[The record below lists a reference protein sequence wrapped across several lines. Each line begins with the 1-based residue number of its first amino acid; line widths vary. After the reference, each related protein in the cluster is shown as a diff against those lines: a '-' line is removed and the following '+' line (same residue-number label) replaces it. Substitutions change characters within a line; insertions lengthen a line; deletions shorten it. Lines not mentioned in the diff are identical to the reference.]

1 MVLSATQY
9 NAESIQV
16 LEGLEAVRKR
26 PGMYIGSTGSR
37 GLHHLAY
44 EIIDNA
50 IDEAGAGFCD
60 QITVT
65 INIDGSIMIEDNGR
79 GIPIDIHSVKKIAAV
94 RLAFET
100 LHAGGKFGGDTYK
113 TSGGLHGVGA
123 SVVNALSIYL
133 SVDVKRNGKIYRVE
147 YVNGGQLK
155 SDVHVIGKKIT
166 GTGTTV
172 VFKPDPIIFKE
183 TTVFKYDS
191 LRSRLM
197 ELSFLNDGL
206 TIILHDLRGETKSET
221 FSPKNGIIGFI
232 DHLIRQS
239 NVSPV
244 HKRPIYFKGEKDEV
258 IVECAIQYNDGD
270 DESLHTYV
278 NNIPTDEGGTHESG
292 FRTALTR
299 VFNNYG
305 RKNNLFKKDESLIG
319 DDLKDGL
326 TCVLSLKVK
335 DPQFEGQTKTKL
347 SNMEVE
353 GIVQSLTNEGI
364 SQFFEQN
371 ASIAKDVINR
381 TLTTCLLRLAA
392 KKAKELK
399 KKARDAEVKALS
411 GKLAACSGKDK
422 SRNELFLV
430 EGDSAGGS
438 AKMGRDRR
446 FQAILPLR
454 GKVINTYRAKMD
466 KVLGNEEI
474 RSIITA
480 IGSGIG
486 KEFDLEKGNYA
497 RVCIM
502 TDADIDGAHIRCLL
516 LTFFY
521 RYMKPLIL
529 SGRVYI
535 AQSPLYKVEKE
546 RGKLIHY
553 AFNDQE
559 LKKEL
564 KELGKTAK
572 ISRYKGLG
580 EMNPEQLW
588 ETTLNPTNR
597 RMIQVTI
604 DDTLEAERKLRIL
617 MSEQVEP
624 RRDFLMENIVFTD
637 DDM

>member
-1 MVLSATQY
+1 MSAKQY

-60 QITVT
+60 SITVT
-65 INIDGSIMIEDNGR
+65 LNIDGSVTIEDNGR
-79 GIPIDIHSVKKIAAV
+79 GIPVDIHPEKKITAV

-100 LHAGGKFGGDTYK
+100 LHAGGKFSGDTYK

-123 SVVNALSIYL
+123 SVVNALCGYL
-133 SVDVKRNGKIYRVE
+133 TVDIKRNGKLYRVE
-147 YVNGGQLK
+147 YINGGQLK
-155 SDVHVIGKKIT
+155 SDLLTIRKNIK
-166 GTGTTV
+166 GTGTIVT
-172 VFKPDPIIFKE
+172 FKPDPLIFKE
-183 TTVFKYDS
+183 TTNFKYDT

-197 ELSFLNDGL
+197 ELSFLNSGL
-206 TIILHDLRGETKSET
+206 TINLIDQRGETKSET
-221 FSPKNGIIGFI
+221 FSSQNGIIGFVE
-232 DHLIRQS
+232 HLMKESSYLSVQ
-239 NVSPV
+239 
-244 HKRPIYFKGEKDEV
+244 KKPIYFKGEKDDV

-270 DESLHTYV
+270 DESLHSYV
-278 NNIPTDEGGTHESG
+278 NNIPTEEGGTHESG
-292 FRTALTR
+292 FRTALTK
-299 VFNNYG
+299 VFNNYA
-305 RKNNLFKKDESLIG
+305 RKNNLFKKDENLIG

-326 TCVLSLKVK
+326 LCVLSLKVK

-353 GIVQSLTNEGI
+353 GVVQSLTNEGI
-364 SQFFEQN
+364 NHFFEKN
-371 ASIAKDVINR
+371 TLIAKDVINR

-411 GKLAACSGKDK
+411 GKLAACSGRDR

-454 GKVINTYRAKMD
+454 GKVINTYRAKID
-466 KVLGNEEI
+466 KVLENEEI

-480 IGSGIG
+480 VGSGIG

-546 RGKLIHY
+546 RGKIIRY
-553 AFNDQE
+553 AFDERE

-564 KELGKTAK
+564 KDLGKTAK

-588 ETTLNPTNR
+588 ETTLNPVNR

-624 RRDFLMENIVFTD
+624 RREFMMENIVFTG

>member
-1 MVLSATQY
+1 MSATQY

-60 QITVT
+60 QIAIT
-65 INIDGSIMIEDNGR
+65 INIDGSITIEDNGR
-79 GIPIDIHSVKKIAAV
+79 GIPVDIHSVKKIAAV

-123 SVVNALSIYL
+123 SVVNALSVYL
-133 SVDVKRNGKIYRVE
+133 TVDIKRNNKLYRVE

-155 SDVHVIGKKIT
+155 SDLHVIGKKIT
-166 GTGTTV
+166 GTGSSV
-172 VFKPDPIIFKE
+172 VFKPDPLIFKE
-183 TTVFKYDS
+183 TTVFKYDT

-197 ELSFLNDGL
+197 ELSFLNSGL
-206 TIILHDLRGETKSET
+206 TIILTDLRGETKSET
-221 FSPKNGIIGFI
+221 FASKNGIIGFI
-232 DHLIRQS
+232 DHLIKLS
-239 NVSPV
+239 SVSPV
-244 HKRPIYFKGEKDEV
+244 HKKPLYFKGEKDDV
-258 IVECAIQYNDGD
+258 IVECAIQYNNGD
-270 DESLHTYV
+270 DESLHSYV

-292 FRTALTR
+292 FRTALTK

-305 RKNNLFKKDESLIG
+305 RKNNLFKKEENLIG

-371 ASIAKDVINR
+371 SSIAKDVINR
-381 TLTTCLLRLAA
+381 TLTTCLIRLAA

-422 SRNELFLV
+422 TRNELFLV

-454 GKVINTYRAKMD
+454 GKVINTYRAKID
-466 KVLGNEEI
+466 KVLENEEI

-480 IGSGIG
+480 VGSGIG

-546 RGKLIHY
+546 RGKIIRY
-553 AFNDQE
+553 AFDDHE
-559 LKKEL
+559 LKKEI

-588 ETTLNPTNR
+588 ETTLNPANR

-617 MSEQVEP
+617 MSELVEP
-624 RRDFLMENIVFTD
+624 RRDFLMENIVFSD

>member
-1 MVLSATQY
+1 MSAKQY
-9 NAESIQV
+9 NADSIQV

-60 QITVT
+60 QISVI
-65 INIDGSIMIEDNGR
+65 INKDGSITIEDNGR
-79 GIPIDIHSVKKIAAV
+79 GIPVDIHPSKKVPAV

-100 LHAGGKFGGDTYK
+100 LHAGGKFSGETYK

-123 SVVNALSIYL
+123 SVVNALCVYL
-133 SVDVKRNGKIYRVE
+133 TVDIKRNGKLYRVE
-147 YVNGGQLK
+147 YTDGGQLK
-155 SDVHVIGKKIT
+155 SDLAIVKKSIK
-166 GTGTTV
+166 GTGTIVT
-172 VFKPDPIIFKE
+172 FKPDPLIFKE
-183 TTVFKYDS
+183 TTVFKYDT

-197 ELSFLNDGL
+197 ELSFLNSDL
-206 TIILHDLRGETKSET
+206 TIILTDTRGELKSET
-221 FSPKNGIIGFI
+221 FSSKNGIIGFVE
-232 DHLIRQS
+232 HLINES
-239 NVSPV
+239 GFSPV
-244 HKRPIYFKGEKDEV
+244 HKKAIYFTGEKDEV
-258 IVECAIQYNDGD
+258 VLECAIQYNHSDE
-270 DESLHTYV
+270 ESLHSYV

-292 FRTALTR
+292 FRTALTKA
-299 VFNNYG
+299 FNIYG
-305 RKNNLFKKDESLIG
+305 RKNNIFKKEENLIG

-326 TCVLSLKVK
+326 TCVLSLKIK

-353 GIVQSLTNEGI
+353 GVVQSITNEGI
-364 SQFFEQN
+364 TQFFEKN
-371 ASIAKDVINR
+371 PSIAKDVINR
-381 TLTTCLLRLAA
+381 ALTTCLIRLAA

-399 KKARDAEVKALS
+399 KKARDAEIKALS

-454 GKVINTYRAKMD
+454 GKVINTYRAKID
-466 KVLGNEEI
+466 KVLENEEI
-474 RSIITA
+474 RSIISA
-480 IGSGIG
+480 VGSGIG
-486 KEFDLEKGNYA
+486 KEFDIEKGNYA

-535 AQSPLYKVEKE
+535 AQSPLYKIEKE
-546 RGKLIHY
+546 RGKIIRY
-553 AFNDQE
+553 AFDDEE
-559 LKKEL
+559 LRKEL

-588 ETTLNPTNR
+588 ETTLNPVNR

-624 RRDFLMENIVFTD
+624 RREFMMENIIFTD
-637 DDM
+637 NDM

>member
-1 MVLSATQY
+1 MSATQY

-60 QITVT
+60 HITVT

-79 GIPIDIHSVKKIAAV
+79 GIPVDIHSVKKIAAV

-133 SVDVKRNGKIYRVE
+133 TVDIKRNGKLYRVE

-155 SDVHVIGKKIT
+155 SDLHIIGKKIT
-166 GTGTTV
+166 GTGSSV
-172 VFKPDPIIFKE
+172 VFKPDPLIFKE
-183 TTVFKYDS
+183 TTLFKYDS

-197 ELSFLNDGL
+197 ELSFLNSGL
-206 TIILHDLRGETKSET
+206 TIVLTDLRGETKSET
-221 FSPKNGIIGFI
+221 FAPKNGIIGFI
-232 DHLIRQS
+232 DHLIKLS

-244 HKRPIYFKGEKDEV
+244 HKKPIYFKGEKEDV

-270 DESLHTYV
+270 DESLHSYV

-292 FRTALTR
+292 FRTALTK

-305 RKNNLFKKDESLIG
+305 RKNNLFKKDENLIG

-371 ASIAKDVINR
+371 TSIAKDAINR
-381 TLTTCLLRLAA
+381 ALTTCLIRLAA

-422 SRNELFLV
+422 TRNELFLV

-454 GKVINTYRAKMD
+454 GKVINTYRAKVD
-466 KVLGNEEI
+466 KVLENEEI

-546 RGKLIHY
+546 RGKIIHY
-553 AFNDQE
+553 AFDDQE
-559 LKKEL
+559 LKQEL

-588 ETTLNPTNR
+588 ETTLNPINR

-617 MSEQVEP
+617 MSELVEP
-624 RRDFLMENIVFTD
+624 RRDFLMENIIFTD

>member
-1 MVLSATQY
+1 MSAKQY

-16 LEGLEAVRKR
+16 LEGLEAVRRR
-26 PGMYIGSTGSR
+26 PGMYIGSTGNK

-60 QITVT
+60 RISVT
-65 INIDGSIMIEDNGR
+65 LNGNGSISIEDNGR
-79 GIPIDIHSVKKIAAV
+79 GIPVDIHPGKNITAV

-123 SVVNALSIYL
+123 SVVNALSEFL
-133 SVDVKRNGKIYRVE
+133 SVEIKRDGKLYRVE
-147 YVNGGQLK
+147 YARGGELISDLK
-155 SDVHVIGKKIT
+155 VIGKKVK
-166 GTGTTV
+166 GTGTKV
-172 VFKPDPIIFKE
+172 NFKPDPLIFKE
-183 TTVFKYDS
+183 TTVFKYS
-191 LRSRLM
+191 TLRSRLM
-197 ELSFLNDGL
+197 ELSFLNKGL
-206 TIILHDLRGETKSET
+206 TIILTDNRGEVKSEI
-221 FSPKNGIIGFI
+221 FLEQQGIIGFVE
-232 DHLIRQS
+232 HLIKEAG
-239 NVSPV
+239 VSPV
-244 HKRPIYFKGEKDEV
+244 HKKAIYYMGEKDDV
-258 IVECAIQYNDGD
+258 IVEFALQYNDGE
-270 DESLHTYV
+270 DESLHSYV

-292 FRTALTR
+292 FRTALTKA
-299 VFNNYG
+299 FNNYG

-319 DDLKDGL
+319 DDLRDGL
-326 TCVLSLKVK
+326 TCILSLKIK
-335 DPQFEGQTKTKL
+335 EPQFEGQTKTKL
-347 SNMEVE
+347 SNLEIE
-353 GIVQSLTNEGI
+353 GVVQSLTNEGI
-364 SQFFEQN
+364 SQFLEQN
-371 ASIAKDVINR
+371 PSLAKQVINR
-381 TLTTCLLRLAA
+381 TLTTCLARLAA

-454 GKVINTYRAKMD
+454 GKVINTYRAKLD
-466 KVLGNEEI
+466 KILENEEI

-480 IGSGIG
+480 VGSGIG
-486 KEFDLEKGNYA
+486 KEFDLDKGNYA

-529 SGRVYI
+529 DGRVFI
-535 AQSPLYKVEKE
+535 AQSPLFKVEKE
-546 RGKLIHY
+546 RGKIIRY
-553 AFNDQE
+553 AFDEEE

-572 ISRYKGLG
+572 VSRYKGLG

-588 ETTLNPTNR
+588 ETTLNPANR

-624 RRDFLMENIVFTD
+624 RRDFLMENIIFTD
-637 DDM
+637 DDL

>member
-1 MVLSATQY
+1 M
-9 NAESIQV
+9 
-16 LEGLEAVRKR
+16 
-26 PGMYIGSTGSR
+26 
-37 GLHHLAY
+37 
-44 EIIDNA
+44 
-50 IDEAGAGFCD
+50 
-60 QITVT
+60 
-65 INIDGSIMIEDNGR
+65 
-79 GIPIDIHSVKKIAAV
+79 
-94 RLAFET
+94 
-100 LHAGGKFGGDTYK
+100 
-113 TSGGLHGVGA
+113 
-123 SVVNALSIYL
+123 VNALSVYL
-133 SVDVKRNGKIYRVE
+133 TVDIKRNGKIYRVE
-147 YVNGGQLK
+147 YINGGQLK
-155 SDVHVIGKKIT
+155 SDLHVIGKKIT
-166 GTGTTV
+166 GTGTSV
-172 VFKPDPIIFKE
+172 VFKPDPLIFKE
-183 TTVFKYDS
+183 TTIFKYDS

-197 ELSFLNDGL
+197 ELSFLNNGL
-206 TIILHDLRGETKSET
+206 TIILTDLRGETRSET
-221 FSPKNGIIGFI
+221 FSSKNGIIGFI
-232 DHLIRQS
+232 DHLIKLS
-239 NVSPV
+239 SVSPV
-244 HKRPIYFKGEKDEV
+244 LKKPVYFKGEKDDV
-258 IVECAIQYNDGD
+258 LVECAIQYNDGD
-270 DESLHTYV
+270 DESLHSYV

-292 FRTALTR
+292 FRTALTK

-305 RKNNLFKKDESLIG
+305 RKNNLFKKDENLIG

-371 ASIAKDVINR
+371 SSVAKEVINR
-381 TLTTCLLRLAA
+381 TLTTCLIRLAA

-454 GKVINTYRAKMD
+454 GKVINTYRAKID
-466 KVLGNEEI
+466 KILGNEEI

-480 IGSGIG
+480 VGSGIG

-529 SGRVYI
+529 NGRVYI

-546 RGKLIHY
+546 RGKLIRY

>member
-1 MVLSATQY
+1 MSETQY

-60 QITVT
+60 RIAVT
-65 INIDGSIMIEDNGR
+65 INIDGSMTIEDNGR
-79 GIPIDIHSVKKIAAV
+79 GIPVDIHSVKKISAV

-100 LHAGGKFGGDTYK
+100 LHAGGKFDGDTYK

-123 SVVNALSIYL
+123 SVVNALSVYL
-133 SVDVKRNGKIYRVE
+133 TVEIKRNGKLYCVE
-147 YVNGGQLK
+147 YVNGGLLK
-155 SDVHVIGKKIT
+155 SDLQVIGKKIK

-172 VFKPDPIIFKE
+172 VFKPDPLVFKE
-183 TTVFKYDS
+183 TTVFKYS
-191 LRSRLM
+191 TLRNRLM
-197 ELSFLNDGL
+197 ELAFLNDGL
-206 TIILHDLRGETKSET
+206 TIVLTDHRGETKSET

-232 DHLIRQS
+232 EHLVKEIG
-239 NVSPV
+239 VSPV
-244 HKRPIYFKGEKDEV
+244 HKKPIYFKGEKDDV
-258 IVECAIQYNDGD
+258 IVECAIQYNEGE
-270 DESLHTYV
+270 DESLHSYV

-292 FRTALTR
+292 FRTALTK

-305 RKNNLFKKDESLIG
+305 RKNNLFKKDENLIG

-335 DPQFEGQTKTKL
+335 EPQFEGQTKTKL

-371 ASIAKDVINR
+371 SSIAKDVINR
-381 TLTTCLLRLAA
+381 TLTTCQQRLAA

-399 KKARDAEVKALS
+399 RKARDAEVKALS

-454 GKVINTYRAKMD
+454 GKVINTYRAKID
-466 KVLGNEEI
+466 KVLENEEI

-480 IGSGIG
+480 VGSGIG

-529 SGRVYI
+529 NGRVYI

-546 RGKLIHY
+546 RGKIIHY
-553 AFNDQE
+553 AFDEDE

-564 KELGKTAK
+564 KDLGKTAK

-588 ETTLNPTNR
+588 ETTLNPVNR

-624 RRDFLMENIVFTD
+624 RREFMMENIVFTD

>member
-1 MVLSATQY
+1 MSERQY

-26 PGMYIGSTGSR
+26 PGMYIGSTGSK

-50 IDEAGAGFCD
+50 IDEAGAGYCD
-60 QITVT
+60 QIVVT
-65 INIDGSIMIEDNGR
+65 INIDGSITIEDNGR
-79 GIPIDIHSVKKIAAV
+79 GIPVDIHSVKKIAAV

-123 SVVNALSIYL
+123 SVVNALSVYL
-133 SVDVKRNGKIYRVE
+133 TVDIKRNEKLYRVE

-155 SDVHVIGKKIT
+155 SDLHIIGKKIT
-166 GTGTTV
+166 GTGSSV
-172 VFKPDPIIFKE
+172 VFKPDPLVFKE

-197 ELSFLNDGL
+197 ELSFLNSGL
-206 TIILHDLRGETKSET
+206 TIVLTDLRGETKSET
-221 FSPKNGIIGFI
+221 FAPKNGIIGFI
-232 DHLIRQS
+232 DHLIKLS

-244 HKRPIYFKGEKDEV
+244 HKKPIYFIGEKDDV

-270 DESLHTYV
+270 DESLHSYV

-292 FRTALTR
+292 FRTALTK

-305 RKNNLFKKDESLIG
+305 RKNNLFKKDENLIG

-381 TLTTCLLRLAA
+381 TLTTCLIRLAA

-422 SRNELFLV
+422 TRNELFLV

-454 GKVINTYRAKMD
+454 GKVINTYRAKID
-466 KVLGNEEI
+466 KVLENEEI

-480 IGSGIG
+480 VGSGIG

-497 RVCIM
+497 RICIM

-546 RGKLIHY
+546 RGKIIRY
-553 AFNDQE
+553 AFDDLE

-564 KELGKTAK
+564 KDLGKTAK

-588 ETTLNPTNR
+588 ETTLNPSNR
-597 RMIQVTI
+597 RMTQVTI

-617 MSEQVEP
+617 MSELVEP

>member
-1 MVLSATQY
+1 MSATQY

-60 QITVT
+60 QIAIT
-65 INIDGSIMIEDNGR
+65 INIDGSITIEDNGR
-79 GIPIDIHSVKKIAAV
+79 GIPVDIHSVKKIAAV

-123 SVVNALSIYL
+123 SVVNALSVYL
-133 SVDVKRNGKIYRVE
+133 TVDIKRNNKLYRVE

-155 SDVHVIGKKIT
+155 SDLHVIGKKIT
-166 GTGTTV
+166 GTGSSV
-172 VFKPDPIIFKE
+172 VFKPDPLIFKE
-183 TTVFKYDS
+183 TTVFKYDT

-197 ELSFLNDGL
+197 ELSFLNSGL
-206 TIILHDLRGETKSET
+206 TIILTDLRGETKSET
-221 FSPKNGIIGFI
+221 FASKNGIIGFI
-232 DHLIRQS
+232 DHLIKLS
-239 NVSPV
+239 SVSPV
-244 HKRPIYFKGEKDEV
+244 HKKPIYFKGEKDDV
-258 IVECAIQYNDGD
+258 IVECAIQYNNGD
-270 DESLHTYV
+270 DESLHSYV

-292 FRTALTR
+292 FRTALTK

-305 RKNNLFKKDESLIG
+305 RKNNLFKKEENLIG

-371 ASIAKDVINR
+371 SSIAKDVINR
-381 TLTTCLLRLAA
+381 TLTTCLIRLAA

-422 SRNELFLV
+422 TRNELFLV

-454 GKVINTYRAKMD
+454 GKVINTYRAKID
-466 KVLGNEEI
+466 KVLENEEI

-480 IGSGIG
+480 VGSGIG

-546 RGKLIHY
+546 RGKIIRY
-553 AFNDQE
+553 AFDDHE
-559 LKKEL
+559 LKKEI

-588 ETTLNPTNR
+588 ETTLNPANR

-617 MSEQVEP
+617 MSELVEP
-624 RRDFLMENIVFTD
+624 RRDFLMENIVFSD

>member
-1 MVLSATQY
+1 LSATQY

-65 INIDGSIMIEDNGR
+65 INIDQSIMIEDNGR

-172 VFKPDPIIFKE
+172 MFKPDPIIFKE

-197 ELSFLNDGL
+197 ELAFLNDGL
-206 TIILHDLRGETKSET
+206 TITLHDLRGETKSET

-232 DHLIRQS
+232 DHLIKQS

-270 DESLHTYV
+270 DESLHSYV

>member
-1 MVLSATQY
+1 MSETQY

-65 INIDGSIMIEDNGR
+65 INIDGSITIEDNGR
-79 GIPIDIHSVKKIAAV
+79 GIPVDIHSVKKIPAV

-123 SVVNALSIYL
+123 SVVNALSVYL
-133 SVDVKRNGKIYRVE
+133 TADIKRGGKLYRVE

-155 SDVHVIGKKIT
+155 ADLHIIKKKIS

-172 VFKPDPIIFKE
+172 VFKPDPLIFKE
-183 TTVFKYDS
+183 TTIFKYDS

-197 ELSFLNDGL
+197 ELSFLNNGL
-206 TIILHDLRGETKSET
+206 TISLTDLRGETKSET
-221 FSPKNGIIGFI
+221 FSPIDGIIGFVE
-232 DHLIRQS
+232 HLIKEAS
-239 NVSPV
+239 VLPV
-244 HKRPIYFKGEKDEV
+244 HKKPIYFKGEKEDV
-258 IVECAIQYNDGD
+258 IIECAIQYNNGD
-270 DESLHTYV
+270 DESLHSYV

-292 FRTALTR
+292 FRTALTK

-305 RKNNLFKKDESLIG
+305 RKNNLFKKDENLIG

-371 ASIAKDVINR
+371 SAVAKEVINR
-381 TLTTCLLRLAA
+381 TLTTSLIRLAA

-422 SRNELFLV
+422 TRNELFLV

-454 GKVINTYRAKMD
+454 GKVINTYRAKID
-466 KVLGNEEI
+466 KVLENEEI

-480 IGSGIG
+480 VGSGVG

-546 RGKLIHY
+546 RGKIIHY
-553 AFNDQE
+553 AFDDHE

-588 ETTLNPTNR
+588 ETTLNPANR

-617 MSEQVEP
+617 MSELVEP

>member
-1 MVLSATQY
+1 MSATQY

-50 IDEAGAGFCD
+50 IDEAGSGFCD
-60 QITVT
+60 QIAVT
-65 INIDGSIMIEDNGR
+65 INLDGSITIEDNGR
-79 GIPIDIHSVKKIAAV
+79 GIPVDIHSVKKIAAV

-123 SVVNALSIYL
+123 SVVNALSVYL
-133 SVDVKRNGKIYRVE
+133 TVDIKRGGKLYRVE

-172 VFKPDPIIFKE
+172 VFKPDPLIFKE
-183 TTVFKYDS
+183 TAAFKYDS

-197 ELSFLNDGL
+197 ELSFLNNGL
-206 TIILHDLRGETKSET
+206 TIFLTDLRGETKSET

-232 DHLIRQS
+232 EHLIKLS
-239 NVSPV
+239 SVTPV
-244 HKRPIYFKGEKDEV
+244 HKKPIYFKGEKDDV
-258 IVECAIQYNDGD
+258 LVECAIQYNDGD
-270 DESLHTYV
+270 DESLHSYV

-292 FRTALTR
+292 FRTALTK

-305 RKNNLFKKDESLIG
+305 RKNNLFKKDESLTG

-371 ASIAKDVINR
+371 FSIAKDVINR

-454 GKVINTYRAKMD
+454 GKVINTYRAKID

-521 RYMKPLIL
+521 RYMRPLIL

-546 RGKLIHY
+546 RGKIIHY
-553 AFNDQE
+553 AFNDRE

-588 ETTLNPTNR
+588 ETTLNPANR

-604 DDTLEAERKLRIL
+604 DDTLEAERKLTIL